1 MNDLRE
7 VRELWSETAE
17 PSAAR
22 LAAVR
27 ERLLEETWSGEQP
40 DGVRVRR
47 PRRVW
52 VIRTAVAGGLVAAA
66 TAGVVVLPSGDGPG
80 PAPANAAELLTR
92 AAAAAGDRRDIDP
105 RPGQFVYQESTALEL
120 ATGKDNDRASS
131 WFRKVRYQE
140 WQRADGAV
148 PVYRR
153 TTLLGLVPLPGGK
166 VPSRALQLARIDTG
180 GRFLPCA
187 SQPTEPNAPYAVH
200 AKLPTDPAPLRSVLA
215 VSVDA
220 GQRAELTHDQ
230 AVWTN
235 LTALASAPTPSKVQA
250 ALFTVARQI
259 KGARLSGGTTDAAG
273 RPGLAVTFDARPGER
288 EDLIFDAKTYRLL
301 GHRSVW
307 TGTGN
312 TPPPGTTTADVAVT
326 KTSVVDDLPAGVSTS
341 GYTCP
346 AASGG

>member
-1 MNDLRE
+1 MNDLNE
-7 VRELWSETAE
+7 VRELWSEAAE

-27 ERLLEETWSGEQP
+27 ERLLEETRSGEQP

-52 VIRTAVAGGLVAAA
+52 AIRTAVAGTLVAAA

-92 AAAAAGDRRDIDP
+92 AAAAAGDGRDIEP

-120 ATGKDNDRASS
+120 ATGNDNDTAP
-131 WFRKVRYQE
+131 WFRKVRYQQ

-153 TTLLGLVPLPGGK
+153 TTLLGVVPLRGGK
-166 VPSRALQLARIDTG
+166 VSSRTMQLARIDTG

-187 SQPTEPNAPYAVH
+187 SQPTEPNAPYAAH
-200 AKLPTDPAPLRSVLA
+200 AKLPTDPAPLRSALA
-215 VSVDA
+215 ARVDA
-220 GQRAELTHDQ
+220 GQRAELTQDQ
-230 AVWTN
+230 AVWVN
-235 LTALASAPTPSKVQA
+235 LTGLVSAPTPSKVQA

-307 TGTGN
+307 TGAGD
-312 TPPPGTTTADVAVT
+312 TPPSGTTTGDVAVT
-326 KTSVVDDLPAGVSTS
+326 KTSVVDSLPAGVSTS
-341 GYTCP
+341 GHTCP

>member
-1 MNDLRE
+1 MNDLHE
-7 VRELWSETAE
+7 VRELWSEAAE
-17 PSAAR
+17 PGAAR

-27 ERLLEETWSGEQP
+27 ERLLVETSSGERP
-40 DGVRVRR
+40 DGVRARR

-52 VIRTAVAGGLVAAA
+52 VTRTAVAGGLVAAA
-66 TAGVVVLPSGDGPG
+66 TAGIVVLPGGNGPG
-80 PAPANAAELLTR
+80 PAPADAAELLTR
-92 AAAAAGDRRDIDP
+92 AAAAAGDGRDIDP
-105 RPGQFVYQESTALEL
+105 RPGQFVYRESTVLEL
-120 ATGKDNDRASS
+120 ATGKDDDNAS
-131 WFRKVRYQE
+131 WFRKVRYEE
-140 WQRADGAV
+140 WRRADGAV

-187 SQPTEPNAPYAVH
+187 SRPTEPNAPYAAH
-200 AKLPTDPAPLRSVLA
+200 SKLPTDPAPLRSALA
-215 VSVDA
+215 DSVNA
-220 GQRAELTHDQ
+220 GQRAELSHDQ

-235 LTALASAPTPSKVQA
+235 LAALASAPTPAKVQA

-259 KGARLSGGTTDAAG
+259 KGARLTGGTTDAAG